1 MMSKKYIR
9 TPNSKW
15 LMAYS
20 KEHRAKNKKLKTSRD
35 IAISHMPQATI
46 ILGIDPGTSRIGYG
60 VIKKERGALI
70 FLDAGILKVKNPNPQ
85 RALLEIKKGLESLI
99 KKWRPDMLAVE
110 KLYFSKNQKTAIEV
124 AQARGVIILAGLEAG
139 IEIREYSPNEIKSG
153 VAGYGFADKKAVA
166 KMVNLI
172 LRTPRLK
179 IIDDASDALAIAI
192 FAAQKERV
200 SPTA

>member
-1 MMSKKYIR
+1 M
-9 TPNSKW
+9 T
-15 LMAYS
+15 
-20 KEHRAKNKKLKTSRD
+20 
-35 IAISHMPQATI
+35 

-60 VIKKERGALI
+60 VIKKERGSLK
-70 FLDAGILKVKNPNPQ
+70 FLDAGILKIKNSGKEHSLAQ
-85 RALLEIKKGLESLI
+85 IKNGVDSLI
-99 KKWRPDMLAVE
+99 KKWRPDALAVE
-110 KLYFSKNQKTAIEV
+110 KLYFSKNQKTAIGV

-139 IEIREYSPNEIKSG
+139 MEIREYSPNEIKSG

-192 FAAQKERV
+192 FAAQKERI
-200 SPTA
+200 SPTP

>member
-1 MMSKKYIR
+1 M
-9 TPNSKW
+9 
-15 LMAYS
+15 
-20 KEHRAKNKKLKTSRD
+20 
-35 IAISHMPQATI
+35 I

-70 FLDAGILKVKNPNPQ
+70 FLDAGILKIKTRSGQ
-85 RALLEIKKGLESLI
+85 RALLEIKNGLGALV
-99 KKWRPDMLAVE
+99 KKWWPDVLAVE
-110 KLYFSKNQKTAIEV
+110 KLYFSKNQKTAMEV
-124 AQARGVIILAGLEAG
+124 AQARGVILLAGLEAG
-139 IEIREYSPNEIKSG
+139 IEIKEYAPNEIKSG

-200 SPTA
+200 K